1 MLPTCV
7 QVVGVGFADTTER
20 KLSVCEFPDDQ
31 HFSNLEALTVQL
43 GPKEVLLPI
52 TPESSVDMAEVKKV
66 SYMLLCEGDRMD
78 VQIEQVCFKQTSW
91 KGTTWMTRKEFGG
104 MDLRHIGSVIR

>member
-1 MLPTCV
+1 M
-7 QVVGVGFADTTER
+7 GFADATER

-66 SYMLLCEGDRMD
+66 SHMLLCEGNRIGA
-78 VQIEQVCFKQTSW
+78 QIE
-91 KGTTWMTRKEFGG
+91 
-104 MDLRHIGSVIR
+104 